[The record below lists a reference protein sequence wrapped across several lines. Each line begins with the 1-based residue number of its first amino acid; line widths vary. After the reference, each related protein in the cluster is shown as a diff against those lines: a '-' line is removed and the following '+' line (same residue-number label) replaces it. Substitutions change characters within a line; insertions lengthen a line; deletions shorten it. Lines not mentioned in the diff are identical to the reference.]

1 MTEILPLATL
11 ALALALSSLCV
22 HAGRPLATEDAG
34 VLEPG
39 ECEWESFTARTH
51 ERSSASLRTLST
63 QAGCGVGASSQLALA
78 VAREWGG
85 GSRTNA
91 LTLGGKTSLIERK
104 NEGAGVT
111 LAWSLAAGKQAG
123 AAMRHEHTALNLVV
137 SKELAKDLTG
147 HANLG
152 LAHSKSAAQ
161 SAVTWNL
168 ATEYALGN
176 GVDVMGEFYGEQH
189 NKSWLGAGLRWA
201 VTEKFNLDASYAL
214 QSGAAK
220 AKLFTLGA
228 KLAF

>member
-1 MTEILPLATL
+1 MTKIPRLA

-39 ECEWESFTARTH
+39 DCEWESFTARTH

-63 QAGCGVGASSQLALA
+63 QVGCGVGASSQLALA
-78 VAREWGG
+78 VARESGG
-85 GSRTNA
+85 ASHTNA
-91 LTLGGKTSLIERK
+91 LTLAGKTGLIERK
-104 NEGAGVT
+104 GDGAGVT

-137 SKELAKDLTG
+137 SKELAKELTG

-152 LAHSKSAAQ
+152 VAHSKSAAQ

-168 ATEYALGN
+168 AAEFALGN

-189 NKSWLGAGLRWA
+189 SKPWLGAGLRRA

>member
-1 MTEILPLATL
+1 MTITL
-11 ALALALSSLCV
+11 KLCALALALPALCA

-34 VLEPG
+34 VLERG
-39 ECEWESFTARTH
+39 DCEWESFTARTH

-63 QAGCGVGASSQLALA
+63 QVGCGVGASSQLALA
-78 VAREWGG
+78 VARESGG
-85 GSRTNA
+85 ASHTNA
-91 LTLGGKTSLIERK
+91 LTLGGKTGLIEGK
-104 NEGAGVT
+104 DDGAGVT
-111 LAWSLAAGKQAG
+111 LAWSLAAGKQTG
-123 AAMRHEHTALNLVV
+123 AALRHEHTALNLVV
-137 SKELAKDLTG
+137 SKALAKKLTV

-152 LAHSKSAAQ
+152 LAHSKSAKQ

-168 ATEYALGN
+168 AAEYALGN

-189 NKSWLGAGLRWA
+189 SKPWLGAGLRWA

-214 QSGAAK
+214 QSGAAR